1 MPVPRPQVV
10 PPGAEPDDG
19 PGADP
24 GAGPG
29 TAWKRTF
36 WAVWIANFIA
46 ALGMQSFLPFFPRH
60 LESLGVTDPT
70 DVALW
75 SGLIYGAA
83 PLVAAFS
90 SPFWGILG
98 DRVGRKLMVLRS
110 LVAIALFTAG
120 MSAADGPVTLL
131 LLRIG
136 QGFFSGFVP
145 PSITLVSVGAPANR
159 QSSVAGSLQTALA
172 MGTICGPVLGDL
184 LAQEVGT
191 RGVFL
196 VVSAL
201 AVLAVATVAVFASEP
216 PGATRTGGDRLTPR
230 RFVRAALGDLTTLAR
245 SRTLR
250 GAVLA
255 VFLIQF
261 AMGATN
267 PQLEL
272 FARQIPGSGDVPF
285 ATGLLFTAVA
295 VTAIIALP
303 LWGRFADRVGPRGA
317 LVLCCVLTSLVFLV
331 HGLAPVYGVL
341 LGARFLL
348 GASATGAGPLA
359 FGIAAAETSVERRGG
374 AFGVVFS
381 ARALAVALGAMA
393 GGWLSAWIGM
403 RALFLACAVVVLAGL
418 LPLRKRREP
427 APGG

>member
-1 MPVPRPQVV
+1 MLSPVPP
-10 PPGAEPDDG
+10 ESS
-19 PGADP
+19 
-24 GAGPG
+24 
-29 TAWKRTF
+29 WKSTF
-36 WAVWIANFIA
+36 RAVWVANFIA

-60 LESLGVTDPT
+60 LESLGVSDAS

-83 PLVAAFS
+83 PLVAACS

-120 MSAADGPVTLL
+120 MSAATGPVTLL

-136 QGFFSGFVP
+136 QGLFSGFVP
-145 PSITLVSVGAPANR
+145 PSITLVSIGAPANR
-159 QSSVAGSLQTALA
+159 QSSVAGSLQMALA
-172 MGTICGPVLGDL
+172 LGTIGGPILGDV
-184 LAQEVGT
+184 LAQQLGT

-196 VVSAL
+196 VVSGL
-201 AVLAVATVAVFASEP
+201 AVLATVVVALFAREP
-216 PGATRTGGDRLTPR
+216 AGFQRVGGGRLTPR
-230 RFVRAALGDLTTLAR
+230 RFVRAALGDLSTLAR

-250 GAVLA
+250 GAVLT

-272 FARQIPGSGDVPF
+272 YARELPGSAAVPF

-295 VTAIIALP
+295 VTALIALP
-303 LWGRFADRVGPRGA
+303 LWGRYADRVGPRGA
-317 LVLCCVLTSLVFLV
+317 LLVCCAATSLVFVV

-381 ARALAVALGAMA
+381 ARALAVALGAIA

-403 RALFLACAVVVLAGL
+403 RGLFLGGALVVLVGL
-418 LPLRKRREP
+418 LPLRRP
-427 APGG
+427 AQRPPQS